1 MEILLQNL
9 TLIMAV
15 VGVLAFIVS
24 VITQVFKGVG
34 VLAKIPTDILVFVLS
49 IALTVVAYVAYMD
62 YIQQTIIWYMIIAA
76 VLAGFLVAY
85 VAMFGWEKFVE
96 LWQRFAK
103 GKKENADEKKEA
115 KNGWRQHFS
124 VIGLKTVVLMISVA
138 FLLLASVADLILLN
152 L

>member
-34 VLAKIPTDILVFVLS
+34 VLAKIPTDILVFALS

-103 GKKENADEKKEA
+103 GKKE
-115 KNGWRQHFS
+115 R
-124 VIGLKTVVLMISVA
+124 IR
-138 FLLLASVADLILLN
+138 
-152 L
+152 

>member
-34 VLAKIPTDILVFVLS
+34 VLAKIPTDILVFALS

-62 YIQQTIIWYMIIAA
+62 YIQQTVIWYMFVVA
-76 VLAGFLVAY
+76 VIAGFLVAF
-85 VAMFGWEKFVE
+85 VAMYGWEKISE
-96 LWQRFAK
+96 LWKRFYK
-103 GKKENADEKKEA
+103 
-115 KNGWRQHFS
+115 
-124 VIGLKTVVLMISVA
+124 
-138 FLLLASVADLILLN
+138 
-152 L
+152 

>member
-1 MEILLQNL
+1 MKDYYSADCSRCWCCSHKDFWIIKEEKKSMEILLQNL

-103 GKKENADEKKEA
+103 GKKE
-115 KNGWRQHFS
+115 R
-124 VIGLKTVVLMISVA
+124 TR
-138 FLLLASVADLILLN
+138 
-152 L
+152 

>member
-15 VGVLAFIVS
+15 VGVLAFVVS

-34 VLAKIPTDILVFVLS
+34 VLAKIPTDILVFTLS

-62 YIQQTIIWYMIIAA
+62 YIQQAIIWYMFVVA
-76 VLAGFLVAY
+76 VIAGFMVAF
-85 VAMFGWEKFVE
+85 VAMYGWGKFSE

-103 GKKENADEKKEA
+103 GKKE
-115 KNGWRQHFS
+115 R
-124 VIGLKTVVLMISVA
+124 TR
-138 FLLLASVADLILLN
+138 
-152 L
+152 

>member
-34 VLAKIPTDILVFVLS
+34 VLAKIPTDILVFALS
-49 IALTVVAYVAYMD
+49 IALTVVAYMD

-103 GKKENADEKKEA
+103 GKKE
-115 KNGWRQHFS
+115 R
-124 VIGLKTVVLMISVA
+124 IR
-138 FLLLASVADLILLN
+138 
-152 L
+152 